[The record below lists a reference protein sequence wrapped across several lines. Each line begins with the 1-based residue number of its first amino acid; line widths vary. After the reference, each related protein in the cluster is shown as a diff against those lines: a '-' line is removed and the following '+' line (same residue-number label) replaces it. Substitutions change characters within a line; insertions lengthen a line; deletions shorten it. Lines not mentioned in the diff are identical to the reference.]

1 METLLKDIRYGIRSL
16 LKRPALT
23 AVAVI
28 TLALGIG
35 ANTAMFS
42 VINAVLL
49 RPLPYKEPD
58 RLVWMNETGPEV
70 ANRSVS
76 YPNFVD
82 WQARNTS
89 FEAMSPFRGWSATL
103 MGTDQPLD
111 LNARIVGADYFRVM
125 GVAPLLGRS
134 FTSED
139 DQPGANPITILSHG
153 FWQSQFAGDQNII
166 GKNITLDD
174 HAYTVV
180 GVMPQSF
187 QHQGPPPLW
196 LLMGPQNWKHRDVR
210 TGGNVIGRL
219 KQGVTIEQAR
229 AEMNAIAQQLLRE
242 HPVANAGADR
252 VNVISLQESVTG
264 NVAPALLVLFG
275 AVALVLLIACA
286 NVANLLLA
294 RAATRRKEF
303 AVRAAL
309 GATRARIIRQ
319 LLVESLLLSLVGGVF
334 GLLLASWGTA
344 MLARVA
350 HETIPRLEGLRLS
363 YRVLGFNL
371 LVSLLSGIAFGLAP
385 AWRFSKAELQETLKD
400 SGGIA
405 SERAGKKLRSS
416 LVVAEVALSV
426 ALLVGAGLLIKSMLR
441 LANTDAGFEPRNVVT
456 MDLKIPRNRYSGK
469 GEQAR
474 LLQQIL
480 DRVQTQPGVEAATL
494 SASLPGFEAWTTDI
508 APEGHAPLK
517 RGELIN
523 VEWSIVSADYFRTM
537 RIPILKGRTFTRDED
552 AQGKPVV
559 LIDEN
564 LARRFWPNEEAIGK
578 HIGYD
583 SPTSHEIIG
592 VVKEVKRYG
601 SEARPLIKIYTPIGR
616 AADQVRGP
624 TLSVRTINNDPQNLV
639 ASITREIHTL
649 DKDVPVTEVA
659 TLTEILAREVSPKRF
674 TAGLLSLF
682 AGIALTLAAIGVYGV
697 TSYTVAQR
705 THEVGIRMAIG
716 AQKSDVLKLFMG
728 EGLKLVLT
736 GLAIGLAGAFAL
748 TRLLG
753 SLLFEVSTTDPLTFT
768 MVGLVLL
775 VIVLLA
781 CYIPARRATKV
792 DPLVAL
798 RYE

>member
-1 METLLKDIRYGIRSL
+1 MDALIKDIRYGIRSL
-16 LKRPALT
+16 LKRPSLVAL
-23 AVAVI
+23 AIV

-42 VINAVLL
+42 VINAVIL
-49 RPLPYKEPD
+49 RPLPYKEPN
-58 RLVWMNETGPEV
+58 RLVWMDETGPEV

-89 FEAMSPFRGWSATL
+89 FEAISTFRGWSVTM

-111 LNARIVGADYFRVM
+111 LNARLVAADYFKVM
-125 GVAPLLGRS
+125 GVAPMLGRS
-134 FTSED
+134 FTGD
-139 DQPGANPITILSHG
+139 DDKPGANPVTILSHG

-166 GKNITLDD
+166 GKTIILDD
-174 HAYTVV
+174 RAFSVV

-196 LLMGPQNWKHRDVR
+196 VLVGPQNWKERDVR
-210 TGGNVIGRL
+210 TAGNVIGRL
-219 KQGVTIEQAR
+219 KPGVTIEQAR
-229 AEMNAIAQQLLRE
+229 AEMNSIAQQLLRE

-252 VNVISLQESVTG
+252 VTVISLQESVTG
-264 NVAPALLVLFG
+264 NVAPALLILFG
-275 AVALVLLIACA
+275 AVGLVLLIACA
-286 NVANLLLA
+286 NVANLLMA

-319 LLVESLLLSLVGGVF
+319 LLVESLLLALAGGLC
-334 GLLLASWGTA
+334 GLLLAAWGTA
-344 MLARVA
+344 LLTRVA
-350 HETIPRLEGLRLS
+350 HETIPRLEGAQLS
-363 YRVLGFNL
+363 YRVFGFNL
-371 LVSLLSGIAFGLAP
+371 LVSLLSGIVFGLAP

-400 SGGIA
+400 SSGTT
-405 SERAGKKLRSS
+405 SERAGKRLRSS

-426 ALLVGAGLLIKSMLR
+426 TLLVGAGLLLKSMLR
-441 LANTDAGFEPRNVVT
+441 LANTDAGFEPRNVLT
-456 MDLKIPRNRYSGK
+456 MDLKVPRNRYTGK
-469 GEQAR
+469 GERAR

-494 SASLPGFEAWTTDI
+494 SATLPGFEDWTTDI
-508 APEGHAPLK
+508 AVEGHAPLA

-523 VEWSIVSADYFRTM
+523 VDWSIVSADYFRTM
-537 RIPILKGRTFTRDED
+537 RIPLLKGRTFTRDED

-564 LARRFWPNEEAIGK
+564 LARRFWPNEDALGK

-583 SPTSHEIIG
+583 SPTRHEVIG

-601 SEARPLIKIYTPIGR
+601 SEAKPLIKIYTPMGR
-616 AADQVRGP
+616 AADQVHGVN
-624 TLSVRTINNDPQNLV
+624 LSVRTINGNPQNLV
-639 ASITREIHTL
+639 ADITREIHGL
-649 DKDVPVTEVA
+649 DKDVPVTEVT
-659 TLTEILAREVSPKRF
+659 TLTEILAREASPKRF
-674 TAGLLSLF
+674 NAGLLSLF
-682 AGIALTLAAIGVYGV
+682 AGIALALAAIGVYGV
-697 TSYTVAQR
+697 TSYAVAQR

-716 AQKSDVLKLFMG
+716 AQKSDVLKLFMS
-728 EGLKLVLT
+728 EGLKLVLA

-748 TRLLG
+748 TRLLA
-753 SLLFEVSTTDPLTFT
+753 SLLFGVSATDPVTFIL
-768 MVGLVLL
+768 VGFTLL
-775 VIVLLA
+775 VVVLLA
-781 CYIPARRATKV
+781 CYIPARRATRV

>member
-1 METLLKDIRYGIRSL
+1 MHSFIKDIRYGVRSL
-16 LKRPALT
+16 LKRRSLT
-23 AVAVI
+23 ILAIV

-70 ANRSVS
+70 ANRWVS

-82 WQARNTS
+82 WQARNTT
-89 FEAMSPFRGWSATL
+89 FEAMSTFRGWSMTM

-111 LNARIVGADYFRVM
+111 LNARMVAADYFKVM

-134 FTSED
+134 FTAD
-139 DQPGANPITILSHG
+139 DDKPGANPVTILSHG
-153 FWQSQFAGDQNII
+153 FWQKQFAGDQNIA
-166 GKNITLDD
+166 GKTIILDD
-174 HAYTVV
+174 RAYTVI

-187 QHQGPPPLW
+187 AHQGPPPLW
-196 LLMGPQNWKHRDVR
+196 LPVGPQKWNQRDVR
-210 TGGNVIGRL
+210 IAGNVIGRL

-229 AEMNAIAQQLLRE
+229 AEMNAIAQQLFRE
-242 HPVANAGADR
+242 HQVTNAGADR

-264 NVAPALLVLFG
+264 NVRPSLFILFG
-275 AVALVLLIACA
+275 AVGLVLLIACA

-303 AVRAAL
+303 ALRAAL

-319 LLVESLLLSLVGGVF
+319 LLVESLLLSLAGGVF

-344 MLARVA
+344 LLARVA
-350 HETIPRLEGLRLS
+350 HEIIPRLEGLQLS

-371 LVSLLSGIAFGLAP
+371 LVSLLSGIVFGLAP

-400 SGGIA
+400 NSATA
-405 SERAGKKLRSS
+405 SEGEGKRLRSG

-441 LANTDAGFEPRNVVT
+441 LSSADAGFEPRSVVT
-456 MDLKIPRNRYSGK
+456 MDLKIPRNRYQGK
-469 GEQAR
+469 GERAR

-480 DRVQTQPGVEAATL
+480 DRVQIQPGVEAATL
-494 SASLPGFEAWTTDI
+494 SASLPGFEDWTSDI
-508 APEGHAPLK
+508 FPEGQSPLQPD
-517 RGELIN
+517 EFIN
-523 VEWSIVSADYFRTM
+523 VDWSIVSADYFKTM
-537 RIPILKGRTFTRDED
+537 RIPILKGRTFTTDED

-564 LARRFWPNEEAIGK
+564 LARRFWPNEEAVGK
-578 HIGYD
+578 HIKYD
-583 SPTSHEIIG
+583 SPAWHEIIG
-592 VVKEVKRYG
+592 VVEEVKRYG
-601 SEARPLIKIYTPIGR
+601 SEAKPLIKIYTPMGR
-616 AADQVRGP
+616 AAVQAP
-624 TLSVRTINNDPQNLV
+624 TLSVRTAGGNPQNLV
-639 ASITREIHTL
+639 ATITHEIHAL
-649 DKDVPVTEVA
+649 DKDLPVTEVT
-659 TLTEILAREVSPKRF
+659 TLTEILAREVSPQRF
-674 TAGLLSLF
+674 NAGLLSLF
-682 AGIALTLAAIGVYGV
+682 ASIALALAAIGVYGV

-728 EGLKLVLT
+728 EGLKLVLA
-736 GLAIGLAGAFAL
+736 GIAIGLGGAFAL
-748 TRLLG
+748 TRLLA
-753 SLLFEVSTTDPLTFT
+753 SLLFGVSATDAPTFT
-768 MVGLVLL
+768 LVGFALL
-775 VIVLLA
+775 VVALLA